1 VAVVSCE
8 TGPEF
13 QTAGRAAEWVR
24 AFYPD
29 VTVMLDRMV
38 ARLASDERDQEALR
52 LIWQSS
58 LANEALLARGESHRA
73 GVIDAL
79 VR

>member
-1 VAVVSCE
+1 MAVVSCE

-13 QTAGRAAEWVR
+13 QTARRAAEWVR

-29 VTVMLDRMV
+29 VTVMLDRAA
-38 ARLASDERDQEALR
+38 ARLASDARDQGALR
-52 LIWQSS
+52 LIWQST
-58 LANEALLARGESHRA
+58 LTNEALLAWGESHRA